1 MLRTIL
7 NFSLQPPS
15 LLLTLSVF
23 GHALLL
29 DSELYIHTNLH
40 AICLQAFIESAI
52 TCVNDEVNM
61 SHVFHLRPVDSHH
74 HQPYYSRR
82 FNACL

>member
-29 DSELYIHTNLH
+29 DSEHTNLH
-40 AICLQAFIESAI
+40 AICLPAFIESAI
-52 TCVNDEVNM
+52 TRVNDEVNM
-61 SHVFHLRPVDSHH
+61 SHGFPFATR
-74 HQPYYSRR
+74 
-82 FNACL
+82 